1 VIGEGPLVPRTA
13 LGIVSLARKDV
24 DRALA
29 ERLFENLRNLILDG
43 VWRYG
48 DKLPGTRIIARDAGV
63 SRWTAVVAIDMLIAE
78 GLVEA
83 RKRSGTYVAWQG
95 TTRTAEPTPQNDTSA
110 PPSAPF
116 ALGVPAL
123 DLFPMHV
130 WRKMQARRWR
140 QMPTA
145 ALDDG
150 HAAGWPALRQ
160 AIAEFAATVRGLS
173 CTAEQIFVVSSVE
186 AAGRLTGQAL
196 CRPGSLAWIENPGTS
211 NTSAV
216 VSSAQLVPVSVSVD
230 REGIDVEEGRR
241 VAPGASLAVVTPAAQ
256 FPTGF
261 RMSDARRHRLL
272 EWASGSGSWIFEV
285 DHTMEFPSGRA
296 PLAAFGNAGGR
307 VVYFDTFGKM
317 LFPSLRVAYVVVP
330 RDVVNR
336 FQEADLNADRPPPAP
351 NQIILTD
358 FLTSGQL
365 AKHLRRC
372 RDAYAERR
380 EALVTTLREECAG
393 LIAIEPGQEG
403 LFICA
408 RLPRGVDDVAIVAK
422 ARERGVVLAALSPR
436 YDRPTEDRGL
446 LFGFSGYEPNRLRE
460 GVKTLAPILKA
471 MVPARGLAAVG

>member
-1 VIGEGPLVPRTA
+1 MPRTA

-43 VWRYG
+43 VWRHG

-95 TTRTAEPTPQNDTSA
+95 ATRTAEPAQQSDAAS

-140 QMPTA
+140 QMPAA

-150 HAAGWPALRQ
+150 HAAGWPDLRQ
-160 AIAEFAATVRGLS
+160 AIAEFAATVRGIT
-173 CTAEQIFVVSSVE
+173 CTADQVFVVSSVE
-186 AAGRLTGQAL
+186 AAGRLTGQVL
-196 CRPGSLAWIENPGTS
+196 CRPGSLAWVENPGTS
-211 NTSAV
+211 NTNAV
-216 VSSAQLVPVSVSVD
+216 VSSAQLVPVSISID
-230 REGIDVEEGRR
+230 REGIDVDEGRR
-241 VAPGASLAVVTPAAQ
+241 IAPAASLAVVTPASQ

-261 RMSDARRHRLL
+261 RMSDARRRRLL
-272 EWASGSGSWIFEV
+272 DWATSANAWIFEA

-296 PLAAFGNAGGR
+296 PIASLPNANR

-317 LFPSLRVAYVVVP
+317 LFPSLRVAYIIVP
-330 RDVVNR
+330 RDTVQR
-336 FQEADLNADRPPPAP
+336 FQQADLSYDRPPPAP
-351 NQIILTD
+351 SQIILTD

-372 RDAYAERR
+372 REAYAERR
-380 EALVTTLREECAG
+380 EALVTALREECAG
-393 LIAIEPGQEG
+393 LLAIEPGQEG

-446 LFGFSGYEPNRLRE
+446 LFGFSGYAPDRLRE

-471 MVPARGLAAVG
+471 MVPARSLAAVG

>member
-1 VIGEGPLVPRTA
+1 MPRTA

-95 TTRTAEPTPQNDTSA
+95 TTRTAEPAHQGEAAS
-110 PPSAPF
+110 PPAAPF

-140 QMPTA
+140 QMPAA

-160 AIAEFAATVRGLS
+160 AIAEFAATVRGIS

-186 AAGRLTGQAL
+186 AAGRLTGQVL
-196 CRPGSLAWIENPGTS
+196 CRPGSLAWVENPGTT
-211 NTSAV
+211 NTNAV

-230 REGIDVEEGRR
+230 REGIDVDEGRR
-241 VAPGASLAVVTPAAQ
+241 IAPAASLAVVTPASQ

-261 RMSDARRHRLL
+261 RMSDARRRRLL
-272 EWASGSGSWIFEV
+272 DWASASGSWIFEA
-285 DHTMEFPSGRA
+285 DHMMEFPSGRA
-296 PLAAFGNAGGR
+296 PLVALPNADR

-317 LFPSLRVAYVVVP
+317 LFPSLRVAYLVVP
-330 RDVVNR
+330 RDTVAR
-336 FQEADLNADRPPPAP
+336 FQVADLRADRPPPAP
-351 NQIILTD
+351 SQIILTD

-380 EALVTTLREECAG
+380 EALVTALREECAG
-393 LIAIEPGQEG
+393 LIAVEPGQEG

-446 LFGFSGYEPNRLRE
+446 LFGFAGYGPDQLRE
-460 GVKTLAPILKA
+460 GIKTLAPILKA
-471 MVPARGLAAVG
+471 MVPARSLAAVG